1 MERLIVDKL
10 SRHKGIHDW
19 TLTSIRENE
28 AQAYLIGDNPEG
40 LRRVDSISYVL
51 RIFNDHDGYR
61 GDSVITILESDSM
74 DDKLDEAV
82 FAAGLVQNPPYQ
94 LPSSNVYP
102 SVVIKDE
109 GLTGNNQSILDNI
122 REEAY
127 SAIARCGVR
136 LSSLEAYISERKIEL
151 KTSKGVDVKKEDT
164 FISIDM
170 VLISKDG
177 KEESEKHVECTRRKL
192 KALSFDSI
200 IDENA
205 RFAMDSLKAAPPETG
220 EFPVVISKD
229 ALVPFF
235 SPFIFHASGNAK
247 YKKLSR
253 FEKGDRVFG
262 LPQTNGNRLTLKGST
277 IYPFGNNSSPFD
289 EEGLPGNEVTVIED
303 GRFVRYWAAKRFAD
317 WLGIEATGPFGNII
331 VEPGDTPLEALLRG
345 GGTTYHIVEFSWMN
359 PDPVTGK
366 FVGEIRLGYK
376 IKGDKIA
383 PIKGG
388 AVMGNVFE
396 AMGESTFSK
405 EGVFLGNFIGP
416 EAIRFEKL
424 SISGG

>member
-1 MERLIVDKL
+1 MEELIIEKL
-10 SRHKGIHDW
+10 SRHKDIHDW

-40 LRRVDSISYVL
+40 LRRVDSTSYVL

-61 GDSVITILESDSM
+61 GDSAITILESDSI
-74 DDKLDEAV
+74 DDKLDEAI
-82 FAAGLVQNPPYQ
+82 FAAGLVKNPPYQ

-109 GLTGNNQSILDNI
+109 GLTWNNQSILDNI

-136 LSSLEAYISERKIEL
+136 LSSLEAYISERKIGL
-151 KTSKGVDVKKEDT
+151 KTSKGCDVKREET
-164 FISIDM
+164 LISIDM

-192 KALSFDSI
+192 KDISFDSI

-205 RFAMDSLKAAPPETG
+205 RFAMDSLKATPPETG

-229 ALVPFF
+229 ALIPFF

-253 FEKGDRVFG
+253 FEKGEYVSG
-262 LPQTNGNRLTLKGST
+262 KAGNRLALKGST
-277 IYPFGNNSSPFD
+277 IYPFGNNSSTFD

-303 GRFVRYWAAKRFAD
+303 GRFVRYWATKRFAD
-317 WLGIEATGPFGNII
+317 WLGIEATGPFGNVI
-331 VEPGDTPLEALLRG
+331 VERGETPVGVLLKG
-345 GGTTYHIVEFSWMN
+345 NGATYHIVEFSWMN

-376 IKGDKIA
+376 INGNRIS
-383 PIKGG
+383 PVKGG

-396 AMGESTFSK
+396 AMGEATFSK
-405 EGVFLGNFIGP
+405 EGVFLGSFIGP
-416 EAIRFEKL
+416 ESIRFEKL
-424 SISGG
+424 SIAGG